1 MVASCQPELQ
11 LHDDG
16 IVSELYIHT
25 TAECCHTMMDNL
37 RAASNHVVLKVILG
51 LIILSFVL
59 TGVGNYLI
67 GGNGDYAAKVNG
79 HEISRAELEQAF
91 NSERN
96 RQQQMLGDQF
106 SQLASNDGYI
116 QQMRQQALSQLVD
129 QALLDQYISELHLGI
144 SDEQVKQAIFNQKA
158 FQTNGKFDNAKYN
171 GLITSMGFSADQYA
185 EALRKQL
192 LNQQLINAIANTD
205 FMLKDE
211 TTKLTDL
218 VSQQREIRQAVI
230 NVDALAAKQTVN
242 DDEIAQYYQQ
252 HQNSFMAPEQF
263 RVSYIKM
270 DAAAMQQPVSEADIQ
285 SWYDQHKADYS
296 QPQRSRYSII
306 QTKTEAEA
314 RSVLDAL
321 KQGGD
326 FASLAKSKSA
336 DPISARKG
344 GDMGWLEPATTPDE
358 LKNAG
363 LTQKGQLSDVIKSS
377 VGFLVV
383 RLDDIQPEQVKP
395 LAQVHDVIADKV
407 KQEKALDA
415 FYKLQQKVS
424 EAASNDNES
433 LAGAAQASGLKVSE
447 TGWFTRDDMPADLDF
462 DAVKQAVFSGGLIGQ
477 NGAPG
482 NNSDIISVDG
492 DRAFVLRISEHKPEA
507 VKPLDQVKVQVT
519 DRIKHDKATQ
529 QAKAQAD
536 KLLADLKA
544 GKSEALS
551 AAGLTLSSSKVVDR
565 NAQDP
570 VAQTAFSL
578 PQPAENKPSWGVSED
593 MQGNVVLVALDKV
606 SAGSLPQNQ
615 VDEMIK
621 GVTQNN
627 AQIAFEALL
636 ENLRKEAK
644 IKYGAAA
651 QTQ

>member
-211 TTKLTDL
+211 ATKLTDL

-462 DAVKQAVFSGGLIGQ
+462 DAVKQAVFSGSLIGQ

-482 NNSDIISVDG
+482 SNSDIISVDG

-507 VKPLDQVKVQVT
+507 VKPLDQVKAQVT

-536 KLLADLKA
+536 KLLAELKA

-570 VAQTAFSL
+570 VARTAFSL
-578 PQPAENKPSWGVSED
+578 PQPAENKSSWGVSED

>member
-1 MVASCQPELQ
+1 
-11 LHDDG
+11 
-16 IVSELYIHT
+16 
-25 TAECCHTMMDNL
+25 MMDNL

-433 LAGAAQASGLKVSE
+433 LAGAAQASGLEVSE

-462 DAVKQAVFSGGLIGQ
+462 DAVKQAVFSGSLIGQ

-482 NNSDIISVDG
+482 SNSDIISVDG
-492 DRAFVLRISEHKPEA
+492 DRAFVLRISAHKPEA
-507 VKPLDQVKVQVT
+507 VKPLDQVKAQVT

-536 KLLADLKA
+536 KLLAELKA

-570 VAQTAFSL
+570 VARTAFSL
-578 PQPAENKPSWGVSED
+578 PQPAENKSSWGVSED

>member
-578 PQPAENKPSWGVSED
+578 PQPAANKPSWGVSED

-651 QTQ
+651 QAQ

>member
-1 MVASCQPELQ
+1 
-11 LHDDG
+11 
-16 IVSELYIHT
+16 
-25 TAECCHTMMDNL
+25 MMDNL

-433 LAGAAQASGLKVSE
+433 LAGAAQVSGLKVSE

-536 KLLADLKA
+536 KLLAGLKA